1 MSELPLG
8 KIEPTSINSSYSV
21 NFPFEAPILD
31 AIGSPVIYFDQWGLV
46 VHANI
51 EAKRRFFLSDA
62 NGKSFVEIAQFWD
75 DPSERQREIMQIVRT
90 KLPIRGSLERSIE
103 SGVERWS
110 HVDKIPTFYETGAVS
125 GVVIVITDV
134 TDHILRELVLKE
146 NEDKY
151 KAFIRNSAD
160 AIWRYDVC
168 PPIDTQLPVKRQA
181 ELLLK
186 RAILVEC
193 NDRLA
198 KLFEAEQVEDVIG
211 MPLHRNGSLTNKRD
225 ILKFIKNGYCLENG
239 EFLRVSSSGNSIYIQ
254 NSAIG
259 IVENGFLTRAWGTSR
274 DVTLQKSYLEHMEY
288 MATHDEL
295 TSLPNRT
302 LLYSEME
309 ACLRSPKPQKMALL
323 LFDLDK
329 FKDINDTLGHLAG
342 DVVLRE
348 LGPRLKRELGD
359 RPGLIARLG
368 GDEFAIFLPN
378 IRNAQ
383 QAVVMG
389 QQFLNAICEP
399 FELEGF
405 HSEISASVGIA
416 IAPDQARDV
425 STLMR
430 YADVA
435 MYYSK
440 TSFKGVSIYDPEYDP
455 HSQAR
460 LELSGAL
467 GRAIREGELRLY
479 YQPKVCLKTN
489 CVYGYESLVRWQHP
503 ELGFVSPT
511 EFVPIAEASNMIY
524 PLTVWVM
531 RETIKQCADWQ
542 KNGLNMVV
550 AMNLSARN
558 LLDER
563 IVSNIESALKE
574 YELDGSFIEMEI
586 TESMIMSDPARAQD
600 ALEKISALGIK
611 LSVDDF
617 GTGYSSLAYLK
628 RLPVQELK
636 IDMSFVKNMLDSDQ
650 DAIIVNSTIQLA
662 HNLGLKVVAEG
673 VENEAVFE
681 KLKTLGC
688 DSAQGFYI
696 SEPLPSEK
704 AEAWLA
710 NSGF

>member
-1 MSELPLG
+1 MSDLPLG
-8 KIEPTSINSSYSV
+8 KIEPSCINTSYTV
-21 NFPFEAPILD
+21 NLPYEAPILD
-31 AIGSPVIYFDQWGLV
+31 AIGSPVFYFDQWGLV
-46 VHANI
+46 VYANT
-51 EAKRRFFLSDA
+51 EAKRRFLLQDEQ
-62 NGKSFVEIAQFWD
+62 GKSFVEIAKFWD
-75 DPSERQREIMQIVRT
+75 DPSERQREIMQITRT
-90 KLPIRGSLERSIE
+90 KIPVRGSLERSIE
-103 SGVERWS
+103 GGAECWS
-110 HVDKIPTFYETGAVS
+110 HVDKIPTFNQNGDVS
-125 GVVIVITDV
+125 GVVMVITDV
-134 TDHILRELVLKE
+134 TEHILRELVLKE

-151 KAFIRNSAD
+151 KAFISNSAE

-168 PPIDTQLPVKRQA
+168 PPIDIQLPAKRQA
-181 ELLLK
+181 DLLLK

-198 KLFEAEQVEDVIG
+198 KLFEADQVEDVIG
-211 MPLHRNGSLTNKRD
+211 LPLHRNGSLTKKRD

-239 EFLRVSSSGNSIYIQ
+239 EFLRVSSSGRSIYIQ

-309 ACLRSPKPQKMALL
+309 ACLRGPKQQKMALL

-348 LGPRLKRELGD
+348 LGPRLKKELGD
-359 RPGLIARLG
+359 RPGIIARLG
-368 GDEFAIFLPN
+368 GDEFAVFLPN

-389 QQFLNAICEP
+389 QKFLSAICEP

-435 MYYSK
+435 MYHSK
-440 TSFKGVSIYDPEYDP
+440 TSFKGVSIYDPEFDP

-489 CVYGYESLVRWQHP
+489 RVYGYESLVRWLHP

-524 PLTVWVM
+524 PLTVWVV
-531 RETIKQCADWQ
+531 RETVMQCAAWHA
-542 KNGLNMVV
+542 KGLNLVL

-558 LLDER
+558 LLDDR
-563 IVSNIESALKE
+563 IVSNIEAALE
-574 YELDGSFIEMEI
+574 EFQVDGSLIEIEI
-586 TESMIMSDPARAQD
+586 TESMIMSDPARAQE
-600 ALEKISALGIK
+600 ALNKLGSLGIK
-611 LSVDDF
+611 LSVDDY

-636 IDMSFVKNMLDSDQ
+636 IDMSFVKNMLDSEQ

-673 VENEAVFE
+673 VENAEVYN
-681 KLKTLGC
+681 KLKFLGC
-688 DSAQGFYI
+688 DLAQGFYI
-696 SEPLPSEK
+696 SKPMPSQD

-710 NSGF
+710 TSEF